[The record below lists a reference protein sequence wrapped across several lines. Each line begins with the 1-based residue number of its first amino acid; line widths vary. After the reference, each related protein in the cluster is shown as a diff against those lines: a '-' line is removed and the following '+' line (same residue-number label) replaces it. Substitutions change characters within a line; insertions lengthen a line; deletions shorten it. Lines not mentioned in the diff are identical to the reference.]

1 MYNAIQKGR
10 DAMPLS
16 IGEKI
21 RVLMNRR
28 GMTLGALAKTL
39 GTTRQNLSNKLSRD
53 NFSEREVRE
62 IAEALNCTYEAKLIM
77 RDTGEEV

>member
-28 GMTLGALAKTL
+28 GMTLGALAETL

-77 RDTGEEV
+77 RDTGEEG